1 MSIQHA
7 ILGFLSWKP
16 HTGYELKKVFADSL
30 SFHWSGNNNQIYGT
44 LVKLHGE
51 GLVTN
56 EVIHQDKYPDRK
68 VYTVTPK
75 GLEALRAWLVEEP
88 EVPELRNV
96 FHIQLAW
103 ADLLGDPEIYSLLG
117 RYESA
122 LETRLLMARETLRR
136 GRPAPN
142 RSRREAYLWKRI
154 EENHIGHLE
163 SELAWARDVR
173 EGLGKLRYDPAA
185 PAPGTPDARAGI
197 PGDGEVRRA

>member
-1 MSIQHA
+1 MSIRHA

-44 LVKLHGE
+44 LIKLHQE

-56 EVIHQDKYPDRK
+56 EVVHQDKYPARK

-75 GLEALRAWLVEEP
+75 GLEALRAWLDSEP
-88 EVPELRNV
+88 ELPEFRNS

-103 ADLLGDPEIYSLLG
+103 ADLLGDPELYALLG

-185 PAPGTPDARAGI
+185 PAPGTPDARAGFA
-197 PGDGEVRRA
+197 GDGEARGA

>member
-44 LVKLHGE
+44 LIKLHQE

-56 EVIHQDKYPDRK
+56 EVVHQDKYPARK

-75 GLEALRAWLVEEP
+75 GLETLRAWLGSEP
-88 EVPELRNV
+88 ELPELRNA

-103 ADLLGDPEIYSLLG
+103 ADLLGDPELYALLG

-122 LETRLLMARETLRR
+122 LETRLLMARETTRR
-136 GRPAPN
+136 GRPAPD
-142 RSRREAYLWKRI
+142 RSRREAFLWRSI
-154 EENHIGHLE
+154 EENHLGHLE
-163 SELAWARDVR
+163 SELAWARGVR
-173 EGLGKLRYDPAA
+173 EGLGNLRYDPARE
-185 PAPGTPDARAGI
+185 GSK
-197 PGDGEVRRA
+197 

>member
-44 LVKLHGE
+44 LIKLHRE

-56 EVIHQDKYPDRK
+56 EVVHQEKYPSRK

-75 GLEALRAWLVEEP
+75 GLEALRIWLDSEP

-103 ADLLGDPEIYSLLG
+103 ADLLGDRELYALLG

-122 LETRLLMARETLRR
+122 LESRLLMAREMMRR

-142 RSRREAYLWKRI
+142 RSRRETFLWKSI
-154 EENHIGHLE
+154 EENHLGHLE
-163 SELAWARDVR
+163 AELTWARGVR
-173 EGLGKLRYDPAA
+173 EGLGTLRYDPAREGTGA
-185 PAPGTPDARAGI
+185 GPA
-197 PGDGEVRRA
+197 GERGPEGGSR